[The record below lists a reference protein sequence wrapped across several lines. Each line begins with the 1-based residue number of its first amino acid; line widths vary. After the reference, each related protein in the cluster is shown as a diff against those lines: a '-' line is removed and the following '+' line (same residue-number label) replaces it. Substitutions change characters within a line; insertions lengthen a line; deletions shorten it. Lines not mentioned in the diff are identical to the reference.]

1 MERKQWTGFL
11 IIIVV
16 TIVCFSF
23 FFLFHQKSTLQ
34 KAHTTIEEH
43 TRAIAEFLLY
53 DEQNTLSHY
62 LKLAVKSC
70 YYKRILVYN
79 NEKKLLISE
88 ELPSVTGVFSFLS
101 AMGLL
106 PTYHIENDIFYNG
119 QTIGK
124 IVVDWQSGAFFTY
137 LYIFLCIIL
146 FLLTLVFYL
155 RFTATKAAFADR
167 GSEHKADLAKSE
179 KTPQEEFRDNA
190 YITINN
196 SPLVAFVWKNE
207 PDWPVEFVTENV
219 EKAFGYH
226 PQKFRNS
233 TVHYAQLIFPDD
245 LEQVLEEVATYSADS
260 TCNNFIHK
268 PYRIVTKSGEL
279 RWIESRI
286 YIRRNDKGEISHYHG
301 ILMDITDRINTETS
315 QLKANHFLKL
325 VLNSIPDRV
334 FWKDTNSIYL
344 GSNSAFCQDAGV
356 ESPDDLIGKTDYD
369 LAFGKQA
376 ELFRKDDAEVMSSG
390 KAKLFYEQV
399 YNRVDG
405 KTNWVLTSKVPIRD
419 EQNIIIGVLG
429 TYQDIT
435 DRKEAE
441 EEVHNLR
448 NYLANIIN
456 SMPSVLI
463 GVDRH
468 GVVTQWN
475 AKAQQITGVTDTQAK
490 GQPLE
495 KAFPPLAH
503 GLDRVKQAIAMK
515 QIRFDPRQARKEENE
530 TRYEDVTIYPLMANG
545 VEGAVIRVD
554 DVTEQVRLEEM
565 MIQSEKMLSVGGLA
579 AGMAHEINNPLAGM
593 IQTAN
598 VMKSRLG
605 NLDIPANRKAAD
617 ISGVSLNGI
626 KTFME
631 QRGILRMIDTI
642 NNSGKRVAEIV
653 ENMLSFARKTDAIFS
668 NHHPAQLLDQVLELA
683 ATDYDLK
690 KQYDFKTIKIIKEYE
705 KDIPPIPCEAAKIQ
719 QVLLNILRN
728 GAQAMEADRSTSKE
742 QPCFTLRLAVEEKNR
757 ILKIEIQDNG
767 PGMDK
772 ATQSRVFEP
781 FFSTKPVDEGTGLGL
796 SVSYFIITQNHGGTM
811 DVDSSPGN
819 GTTFSIRLPLER
831 SAETTDTQQ
840 V

>member
-1 MERKQWTGFL
+1 MERKQWAGFL
-11 IIIVV
+11 IIVV
-16 TIVCFSF
+16 AAVVCFCF
-23 FFLFHQKSTLQ
+23 FFLFHQKSILE
-34 KAHTTIEEH
+34 KAHTTVEDH
-43 TRAIAEFLLY
+43 AQVIAESLWHH
-53 DEQNTLSHY
+53 EQSTLSHY
-62 LKLAVKSC
+62 LKLAARSC
-70 YYKRILVYN
+70 YYKRILIF
-79 NEKKLLISE
+79 NEEGKLLISE
-88 ELPSVTGVFSFLS
+88 ESPSVTGIFSLLS
-101 AMGLL
+101 ALGLM
-106 PTYHIENDIFYNG
+106 PIHHIEKDIFYNG

-124 IVVDWQSGAFFTY
+124 IAVSWQNRAIFTY
-137 LYIFLCIIL
+137 LYIFLCIFL
-146 FLLTLVFYL
+146 FALIFYL
-155 RFTATKAAFADR
+155 KLTATKAAIADRRSEHITDFADN
-167 GSEHKADLAKSE
+167 E
-179 KTPQEEFRDNA
+179 KTTREAFCDNA

-219 EKAFGYH
+219 KKAFGYH

-233 TVHYAQLIFPDD
+233 TVHYTQLIFPDD
-245 LEQVLEEVATYSADS
+245 LEQVLEEVATYSTDS

-268 PYRIVTKSGEL
+268 PYRIVTESGEL

-301 ILMDITDRINTETS
+301 ILMDITDRINAETS
-315 QLKANHFLKL
+315 RLAANHFLKL

-356 ESPDDLIGKTDYD
+356 ASPDDLIGKTDYD
-369 LAFGKQA
+369 LAFAKQA
-376 ELFRKDDAEVMSSG
+376 EFFRKDDAEVMSSG

-399 YNRVDG
+399 QDRVDG
-405 KTNWVLTSKVPIRD
+405 KTNWALTSKVPIRD
-419 EQNIIIGVLG
+419 EHNTIIGILG

-435 DRKEAE
+435 DRKDAE

-463 GVDRH
+463 GVDKH
-468 GVVTQWN
+468 GLVTQWN

-495 KAFPPLAH
+495 KAFPLLTH
-503 GLDRVKQAIAMK
+503 QLDRVKQAIAMK
-515 QIRFDPRQARKEENE
+515 QIRFDSRQARKEENE
-530 TRYEDVTIYPLMANG
+530 TKYEDVTIYPLVANG

-605 NLDIPANRKAAD
+605 RIDIPANRKAAE
-617 ISGVSLNGI
+617 ISGVSLDGI
-626 KTFME
+626 ETFME

-653 ENMLSFARKTDAIFS
+653 ENMLSFARKTDAVFS

-705 KDIPPIPCEAAKIQ
+705 KDIPAIPCEAAKIQ

-728 GAQAMEADRSTSKE
+728 GAQAMEANQSASNE
-742 QPCFTLRLAVEEKNR
+742 QPCFTLRLTVEKKNR
-757 ILKIEIQDNG
+757 MLKIEIQDNG

-796 SVSYFIITQNHGGTM
+796 SVSYFIITQNHRGTM
-811 DVDSSPGN
+811 DVNSNPGQ
-819 GTTFSIRLPLER
+819 GTTFTICLPLER
-831 SAETTDTQQ
+831 AAETTNNLAG
-840 V
+840 